1 MSARSDDD
9 GTIPMPAPTAWPM
22 LLAAGLCL
30 GFAGLV
36 THAIVSATGL
46 VLAAASAAG
55 WIREVLPAEHREE
68 VPVRP
73 PALRARAI
81 RPSTAR
87 VDHLEVGRDGHRMRL
102 PVEVHPW
109 TAGLLGGLVGAAV
122 MALAAIAIGLLTR
135 GSPWYPVNLLAATA
149 MPSLAGADAA
159 TLDAFDP
166 FAFAVASAIHLL
178 ASLLVGALYGMI
190 LPLVPRRHSLV
201 GGLVAPLLWSGLLW
215 ATLGVVNPALNR
227 RIEWPWFVLS
237 QVAFGLAVGSFV
249 SRREKVSTLQ
259 GASFAERAGL
269 EAGGPDD
276 GGDPA

>member
-1 MSARSDDD
+1 MSARRDDD